1 MPIIGGGAGDVKVEP
16 TKKKKTERVLD
27 NWLMRYGEYT
37 IESESPEQFHLWTGL
52 SIIASTVRRNVYLN
66 QGTHILF
73 PNMYVILIG
82 PPGRVRKSTSIRLGR
97 HLLLGVEGIH
107 FGADSL
113 TREEL
118 IRSLAKISTGSKQ
131 AAMTIHSTEL
141 SSLIEPSGIKMIQ
154 FLTDIFD
161 GDYKWRYSTKHQGKD
176 VINNPILNILA
187 ATTPTWIADG
197 LPADVIG
204 HGFTSRVLFVY
215 GADRRFLRP
224 FPGQLDGELARNLQ
238 ADLDHISRIEGD
250 FIWGEGSKAC
260 YKEIYEEI
268 DREIPKDYR
277 VEGFHNR
284 KDIYTLKVAML
295 LSIARSDD
303 LIIYP
308 GDITTAYSALSDIEE
323 SMHKTFSAVGK
334 YDHAADTERLLAA
347 IREDGELTSEEIHQR
362 FYAVGSVDD
371 IGKMI
376 QMLRSQGVVE
386 MILQKGKKPTI
397 FRAVTPSKVDRQGS
411 AEEET
416 HPLRDPLTD

>member
-1 MPIIGGGAGDVKVEP
+1 MPVIGGKQEP
-16 TKKKKTERVLD
+16 PKEDKPRKKTERVLD
-27 NWLMRYGEYT
+27 NWLMKYGEYT

-52 SIIASTVRRNVYLN
+52 SILASCVRRNCWLD

-97 HLLLGVEGIH
+97 NLLLDIEGIH

-118 IRSLAKISTGSKQ
+118 IRGLAKISAGDKQ

-197 LPADVIG
+197 LPADVVG

-215 GADRRFLRP
+215 GADRRFLKP
-224 FPGQLDGELARNLQ
+224 FPGQLDAELANDLR
-238 ADLDHISRIEGD
+238 ADLDHISRIEGT
-250 FIWGEGSKAC
+250 FQWGEGSKAC

-268 DREIPKDYR
+268 DQSQPKDYR
-277 VEGFHNR
+277 IEGFHNR

-303 LIIYP
+303 LVMYP
-308 GDITTAYSALSDIEE
+308 GDIKTAYAALSAIEE

-347 IREDGELTSEEIHQR
+347 IMEEGELNSEEIHQR
-362 FYAVGSVDD
+362 FYAVGNVDE

-376 QMLRSQGVVE
+376 QMLRSQGVITMHTVH
-386 MILQKGKKPTI
+386 GKPTI
-397 FRAVTPSKVDRQGS
+397 FRATRQSVEDSKAAQAALQDQGKL
-411 AEEET
+411 
-416 HPLRDPLTD
+416 HQD

>member
-1 MPIIGGGAGDVKVEP
+1 MPIIGGAAGDVKVEKP
-16 TKKKKTERVLD
+16 KKKTERVLN
-27 NWLMRYGEYT
+27 NWLMKYGEYT

-250 FIWGEGSKAC
+250 FTWGEGSKAC

-303 LIIYP
+303 LIMQP

-397 FRAVTPSKVDRQGS
+397 FRATTPSKVDRKSQD
-411 AEEET
+411 EE
-416 HPLRDPLTD
+416 LREPLTD

>member
-1 MPIIGGGAGDVKVEP
+1 MPIIGGKESKPEKRV
-16 TKKKKTERVLD
+16 KKTERILD
-27 NWLMRYGEYT
+27 NWLLQYGEYT
-37 IESESPEQFHLWTGL
+37 MESESPEQFHLWTGL
-52 SIIASTVRRNVYLN
+52 SIIASAIRRNCWLN

-97 HLLLGVEGIH
+97 HLLLDIDGIH

-118 IRSLAKISTGSKQ
+118 IRSLAKISTGAKQ

-161 GDYKWRYSTKHQGKD
+161 GDFKWRYSTKHQGKD

-215 GADRRFLRP
+215 GADRRFLKP
-224 FPGQLDGELARNLQ
+224 FPGQLDANLAKNLK
-238 ADLDHISRIEGD
+238 ADLDHISRIEGT
-250 FIWGEGSKAC
+250 FSWGEGSKDC
-260 YKEIYEEI
+260 YREIYEEI
-268 DREIPKDYR
+268 DASTPKDYR

-295 LSIARSDD
+295 LSVCRSDD
-303 LIIYP
+303 LVIQV
-308 GDITTAYSALSDIEE
+308 GDIKTAYAALSEIEE

-347 IREDGELTSEEIHQR
+347 IREDGSLTSEEIHQR

-376 QMLRSQGVVE
+376 QMLRSQGVID
-386 MILQKGKKPTI
+386 MIHKKGQPTV
-397 FRAVTPSKVDRQGS
+397 FRAVPQSKANQKHLSEDDLREPLVD
-411 AEEET
+411 
-416 HPLRDPLTD
+416 

>member
-1 MPIIGGGAGDVKVEP
+1 MVVIKPKKEP
-16 TKKKKTERVLD
+16 DKPKKKKTERILD
-27 NWLMRYGEYT
+27 NWLMKYGEYT

-52 SIIASTVRRNVYLN
+52 SIIASAVRRNIWLN
-66 QGTHILF
+66 QGTHILYS
-73 PNMYVILIG
+73 NMYVILIG

-97 HLLLGVEGIH
+97 HLLLDVDGIN

-118 IRSLAKISTGSKQ
+118 IRSLAKISVTAKQ

-161 GDYKWRYSTKHQGKD
+161 GDFKWRYSTKHQGKD
-176 VINNPILNILA
+176 VIHNPILNILA

-197 LPADVIG
+197 LPADVVG

-215 GADRRFLRP
+215 GADRRYLKP
-224 FPGQLDGELARNLQ
+224 FPGQLDVELGKDLI
-238 ADLDHISRIEGD
+238 ADLDHISRIEGA
-250 FIWGEGSKAC
+250 FSWGEGSKVCYAKI
-260 YKEIYEEI
+260 YKEIDESQ
-268 DREIPKDYR
+268 PKDYR

-303 LIIYP
+303 LVMYV
-308 GDITTAYSALSDIEE
+308 GDIKTAYAALSDIEE

-347 IREDGELTSEEIHQR
+347 ILEEGELTSEEIHQR
-362 FYAVGSVDD
+362 FYAVGNVDE

-376 QMLRSQGVVE
+376 QMLRSQGAITME
-386 MILQKGKKPTI
+386 LKKGNKPTV
-397 FRAVTPSKVDRQGS
+397 FRVNPQWKAGS
-411 AEEET
+411 AHQPPSSDQPVELPQDSE
-416 HPLRDPLTD
+416 

>member
-1 MPIIGGGAGDVKVEP
+1 
-16 TKKKKTERVLD
+16 
-27 NWLMRYGEYT
+27 
-37 IESESPEQFHLWTGL
+37 
-52 SIIASTVRRNVYLN
+52 
-66 QGTHILF
+66 
-73 PNMYVILIG
+73 
-82 PPGRVRKSTSIRLGR
+82 
-97 HLLLGVEGIH
+97 
-107 FGADSL
+107 
-113 TREEL
+113 
-118 IRSLAKISTGSKQ
+118 
-131 AAMTIHSTEL
+131 MTIHSTEL

-161 GDYKWRYSTKHQGKD
+161 GDFKWRYSTKHQGKD

-215 GADRRFLRP
+215 GADRRFLKP
-224 FPGQLDGELARNLQ
+224 FPGQLDGELAKNLR

-250 FIWGEGSKAC
+250 FKWGEGAKEC
-260 YKEIYEEI
+260 YSDIYSEI
-268 DREIPKDYR
+268 DASQPKDYR

-295 LSIARSDD
+295 LAIARSDE
-303 LIIYP
+303 LIMYP
-308 GDITTAYSALSDIEE
+308 GDIQAAYASLSAIEE

-347 IREDGELTSEEIHQR
+347 IREEGELTSEEIHQR

-376 QMLRSQGVVE
+376 QMLRSQGVIT
-386 MILQKGKKPTI
+386 MHLMGKDKPTV
-397 FRAVTPSKVDRQGS
+397 FRATPSSRANQKAI
-411 AEEET
+411 AEEEA
-416 HPLRDPLTD
+416 REPLTD